1 VYFTLGG
8 SPISELIGFGD
19 TAYRGIGTPFQSPA
33 QNTPPAVSGNFKK
46 TIMNKIIPFLLIAVL
61 LSCKTKNSDKN
72 SEKLSN
78 ENVQIEKEKENIDTY
93 AESFNLENFIV
104 ETNVSESE
112 ITIINEDC
120 GIILSPDSAQIDAM
134 KGETEEE
141 QQNFYVAADDNNFY
155 QYETSKF
162 LDSLNIKKIYPKTR
176 YLKFSKNNENLL
188 FDTKAKYSDGWMVI
202 LYLNN
207 KKPKIVDFVS
217 FEDSY
222 NQYIDE

>member
-1 VYFTLGG
+1 
-8 SPISELIGFGD
+8 
-19 TAYRGIGTPFQSPA
+19 
-33 QNTPPAVSGNFKK
+33 
-46 TIMNKIIPFLLIAVL
+46 MNKIIPFLLIAVL

-72 SEKLSN
+72 SEKLNN
-78 ENVQIEKEKENIDTY
+78 ENVQIEKENIDSY
-93 AESFNLENFIV
+93 AESLKLENFIV

-120 GIILSPDSAQIDAM
+120 GIILSPDSEQIDAM

-141 QQNFYVAADDNNFY
+141 QQNFYIAADDNNFY

-176 YLKFSKNNENLL
+176 YLKFSKNNENLM

-217 FEDSY
+217 FEYSY
-222 NQYIDE
+222 NQYIEE